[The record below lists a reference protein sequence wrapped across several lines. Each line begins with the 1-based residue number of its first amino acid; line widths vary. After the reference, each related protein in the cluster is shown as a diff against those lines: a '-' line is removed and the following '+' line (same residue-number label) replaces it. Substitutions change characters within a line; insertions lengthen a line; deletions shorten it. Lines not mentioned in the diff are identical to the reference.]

1 MVGRSGAATER
12 LRELTAK
19 ARSFP
24 SRTSGAALTTL
35 LNDIVRRPA
44 SRSGS
49 TAVEPRY
56 ATG

>member
-12 LRELTAK
+12 LREVTAK

-35 LNDIVRRPA
+35 LNDMVRRPA

-49 TAVEPRY
+49 TAVEPR
-56 ATG
+56 